1 MVFLMYALDVFGIIT
16 VLRLNTSCNRDV
28 RSWLCFAAHACK
40 HLIFGVDVK
49 LMLVN
54 LVSDT

>member
-1 MVFLMYALDVFGIIT
+1 MYALDVFGIIT
-16 VLRLNTSCNRDV
+16 VLRLNTSCDRDV
-28 RSWLCFAAHACK
+28 RSWLCFVAHACK